1 MCLVGVGF
9 KEDCMVKVT
18 QNRVGIA
25 GLVIMGSEPEVLPP
39 QY

>member
-1 MCLVGVGF
+1 MGF